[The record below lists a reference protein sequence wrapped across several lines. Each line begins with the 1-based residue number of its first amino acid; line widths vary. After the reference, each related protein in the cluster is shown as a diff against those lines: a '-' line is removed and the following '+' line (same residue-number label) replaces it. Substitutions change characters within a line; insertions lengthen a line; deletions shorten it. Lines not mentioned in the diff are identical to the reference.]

1 MKLDEM
7 FKKYPENLIGFR
19 INADVKVID
28 FWLDPTWSI
37 LEEHVPEEI
46 KLKKQKVSEDTGFIY
61 YIMFSDLFSFEEMYT
76 VFSKIIEY
84 NLDLQKKQELF
95 SEKMTELK
103 GLFGKLSYDELKQ
116 LSFDT
121 PLSIMSGKRKGKRI
135 EEPVVTEELN
145 SQNNEVET
153 EVVKNEEQNN

>member
-7 FKKYPENLIGFR
+7 FKKYPDNLIGFR
-19 INADVKVID
+19 VNADVRVID

-37 LEEHVPEEI
+37 LEDHVPEEI
-46 KLKKQKVSEDTGFIY
+46 KLKKQKISEDTGFIY

-76 VFSKIIEY
+76 IFSKIIEY

-121 PLSIMSGKRKGKRI
+121 PLSIMGTGKKRSKKA
-135 EEPVVTEELN
+135 EDPVVVDSELN
-145 SQNNEVET
+145 TENNETET
-153 EVVKNEEQNN
+153 VKTEEQNN

>member
-145 SQNNEVET
+145 TQNNEVET

>member
-84 NLDLQKKQELF
+84 NLDLQKKQDLF

-121 PLSIMSGKRKGKRI
+121 PLSIMGSGKKRSKRVEEPII
-135 EEPVVTEELN
+135 EEPELN
-145 SQNNEVET
+145 TENNEVEADAAKT
-153 EVVKNEEQNN
+153 EE

>member
-1 MKLDEM
+1 M

-76 VFSKIIEY
+76 IFSKIIEY

-121 PLSIMSGKRKGKRI
+121 PLSIMGGKKKGKRI
-135 EEPVVTEELN
+135 EEPVVTEEPN
-145 SQNNEVET
+145 AQNNEVET
-153 EVVKNEEQNN
+153 EIAKTEEQNN

>member
-7 FKKYPENLIGFR
+7 FKKYPDNLIGFR

-28 FWLDPTWSI
+28 FWLDPAWSI
-37 LEEHVPEEI
+37 LEDHIPEEI
-46 KLKKQKVSEDTGFIY
+46 KLKKQKISEDTGLIY
-61 YIMFSDLFSFEEMYT
+61 YIMFSDLLTFEDMYGI
-76 VFSKIIEY
+76 FSKIIEY
-84 NLDLQKKQELF
+84 NLDLQKKQDLF

-121 PLSIMSGKRKGKRI
+121 PLSIMDTGIKRSKKVEEPII
-135 EEPVVTEELN
+135 EEPKLNTE
-145 SQNNEVET
+145 NNET
-153 EVVKNEEQNN
+153 EIVKTEEQNN

>member
-103 GLFGKLSYDELKQ
+103 GLFGKLTYDELKQ

-135 EEPVVTEELN
+135 EEPVVTEEPN
-145 SQNNEVET
+145 PQNNEVET

>member
-1 MKLDEM
+1 M

-28 FWLDPTWSI
+28 FWLDPNWSI

-46 KLKKQKVSEDTGFIY
+46 KLKKQKVSEETGFIY
-61 YIMFSDLFSFEEMYT
+61 YIMFSDLFSFEEMYGI
-76 VFSKIIEY
+76 FSKIIEY

-95 SEKMTELK
+95 SEKMSELK

-121 PLSIMSGKRKGKRI
+121 PLSIMGGKKRGKKI
-135 EEPVVTEELN
+135 EDPIVDEEVK
-145 SQNNEVET
+145 SENNEVET
-153 EVVKNEEQNN
+153 EEQNG

>member
-7 FKKYPENLIGFR
+7 FKKYPDNLIGFR

-28 FWLDPTWSI
+28 FWLDPAWSI
-37 LEEHVPEEI
+37 LEDHIPEEI
-46 KLKKQKVSEDTGFIY
+46 KLKKQKISEDTGLIY
-61 YIMFSDLFSFEEMYT
+61 YIMFSDLLTFEDMYGI
-76 VFSKIIEY
+76 FSKIIEY
-84 NLDLQKKQELF
+84 NLDLQKKQDLF

-121 PLSIMSGKRKGKRI
+121 PLSIMDTGIKRSKKVEEPII
-135 EEPVVTEELN
+135 EEPKLNTENNETEEK
-145 SQNNEVET
+145 NN
-153 EVVKNEEQNN
+153 

>member
-7 FKKYPENLIGFR
+7 FKKYPDNLIGFR
-19 INADVKVID
+19 VNADVKVID

-37 LEEHVPEEI
+37 LEHHVPEEI
-46 KLKKQKVSEDTGFIY
+46 KLKKQKISEDTGFIY
-61 YIMFSDLFSFEEMYT
+61 YIMFSDVFTFEEMYNI
-76 VFSKIIEY
+76 FSKIIEY
-84 NLDLQKKQELF
+84 NLDLQKKQDLF

-121 PLSIMSGKRKGKRI
+121 PLSIMNSGKKRSKKI
-135 EEPVVTEELN
+135 DEPIVENTELN
-145 SQNNEVET
+145 TENNQTET
-153 EVVKNEEQNN
+153 AKTEEQNN